1 MKLSETRPRA
11 CKRCSLACMQSEQAE
26 GGRVQSMSNQIGCGH
41 QAQQGPR
48 RRRCLSGKSHL
59 CPSSSQYPLVLQ
71 RLHPRQ
77 NVAFAEHD
85 DTFLRVHWTIKDMA
99 GYLITGKNARY
110 HGLENVTENSR
121 KWQNSHTR
129 IPSYTAHSSLCKG
142 GRSYCFGQTLR
153 KPFVQ
158 NSTNLDICCTIPVLN
173 LIP

>member
-1 MKLSETRPRA
+1 MLHLGTADPVTRHHTDHQWSLEDELKLSETRPRA

-85 DTFLRVHWTIKDMA
+85 DTFLRVCWTLKIWQVILSLAKMHAITDWKTLQKTVA
-99 GYLITGKNARY
+99 SGKIVTQGYLVI
-110 HGLENVTENSR
+110 LL
-121 KWQNSHTR
+121 
-129 IPSYTAHSSLCKG
+129 TAVCVRVEG
-142 GRSYCFGQTLR
+142 AI
-153 KPFVQ
+153 V
-158 NSTNLDICCTIPVLN
+158 LDKL
-173 LIP
+173 